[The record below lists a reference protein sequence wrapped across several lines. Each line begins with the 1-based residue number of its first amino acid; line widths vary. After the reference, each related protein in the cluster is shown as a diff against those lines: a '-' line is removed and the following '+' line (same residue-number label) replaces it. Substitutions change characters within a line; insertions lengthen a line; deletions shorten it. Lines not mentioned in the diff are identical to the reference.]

1 MDLAALAR
9 SLRLPKATAPSRS
22 STFKSFLAATRSSKD
37 FLELKGNSFELF
49 GTQRGV
55 KPPNNQLEGLL
66 GKFHQQIR
74 LPCWLGRNLQAL
86 EGRIQ
91 ATVPAENHEAGPGTH
106 LGCACPA
113 NSKSRL
119 KPKRVPRAIPPSR
132 VGSEVGAGA
141 SAQRRPAHGDIFVGV
156 HADQ

>member
-55 KPPNNQLEGLL
+55 KPPNNKLKAYSASFTTRSGCHAGL
-66 GKFHQQIR
+66 GEI
-74 LPCWLGRNLQAL
+74 C
-86 EGRIQ
+86 
-91 ATVPAENHEAGPGTH
+91 
-106 LGCACPA
+106 
-113 NSKSRL
+113 
-119 KPKRVPRAIPPSR
+119 KRWKAAFKPPSL
-132 VGSEVGAGA
+132 
-141 SAQRRPAHGDIFVGV
+141 QRIMRLVLGPTWAALALQTAKVDSSPKGYPGPYRL
-156 HADQ
+156 AA